1 VIVPVPRGASAQ
13 NCSQSTINGEDLRR
27 APIEH
32 RKFKLSRLVRTPHP
46 GIVLND
52 HYDGDGQ
59 LTPARRLNLFRTA
72 GLARS
77 RSNSRNPLGP

>member
-1 VIVPVPRGASAQ
+1 MAYVPRDIEVIVPVPRGAAAQ

-32 RKFKLSRLVRTPHP
+32 RKFKLSRLIRTPHP

-52 HYDGDGQ
+52 HYDGDGEIVFEHACK
-59 LTPARRLNLFRTA
+59 LTRQ
-72 GLARS
+72 
-77 RSNSRNPLGP
+77 